1 MLSATINQSSRL
13 ITDELYSNEQ
23 FEVIDTKDREAIDMD
38 TYNDQIYKL
47 QLEQINANREQ
58 MKKQIS
64 DAQFD
69 FKQRKEKLQA
79 RGLKEQEMQD
89 QQAWNGL
96 KDDWYWGSYAK
107 DVSKTSYS
115 TLDNYNDKLK
125 DSAYEPIKISNE
137 YQLIGNF
144 IENNP
149 PSSYE
154 TTTGQFV
161 YKSPFRDYIYDIQ
174 YDRLLPANGKQ
185 ETPNPNINDIENN
198 TEKINKAFNI
208 KYNIK
213 TEPTPISSST
223 PEPTPISSSTPEPDM
238 NENFVSNNS
247 NVDPKLIEIYQ
258 KTLPPSEYVNKNTV
272 SYDVEYSYNYLYVLI
287 IVIILFLLF
296 KS

>member
-13 ITDELYSNEQ
+13 ITDELYANEQ
-23 FEVIDTKDREAIDMD
+23 FEVIDKKDREAIDMD
-38 TYNDQIYKL
+38 TYNDQMYKL

-58 MKKQIS
+58 IKKQIN
-64 DAQFD
+64 DTQFD
-69 FKQRKEKLQA
+69 FKQRTEKLKA
-79 RGLKEQEMQD
+79 RGLKDQEMQD
-89 QQAWNGL
+89 EQAWNGL
-96 KDDWYWGSYAK
+96 KDHWYWGSYAK

-125 DSAYEPIKISNE
+125 DSAYEPIKLSNE

-144 IENNP
+144 IENKN

-154 TTTGQFV
+154 TITRQSV
-161 YKSPFRDYIYDIQ
+161 YESPFRDYIYDVK
-174 YDRLLPANGKQ
+174 YDRLLPANGTPP
-185 ETPNPNINDIENN
+185 ETPNSNINDIEDN

-213 TEPTPISSST
+213 

-238 NENFVSNNS
+238 NEGFVSNNS

-272 SYDVEYSYNYLYVLI
+272 SYDVEYSYSYLYVLI

>member
-13 ITDELYSNEQ
+13 ITDELYSNEH
-23 FEVIDTKDREAIDMD
+23 FEVIDKKDREAIDMD
-38 TYNDQIYKL
+38 TYNAQMYKL

-58 MKKQIS
+58 IKKQIN
-64 DAQFD
+64 DTQFD
-69 FKQRKEKLQA
+69 FKQRNEKLKA

-89 QQAWNGL
+89 EQAWNGL

-125 DSAYEPIKISNE
+125 DSSYEPIKISNE

-144 IENNP
+144 IENKP
-149 PSSYE
+149 PLSYE
-154 TTTGQFV
+154 TTTRQSV
-161 YKSPFRDYIYDIQ
+161 YESPFRDYIYDVK
-174 YDRLLPANGKQ
+174 YDRLLPANGNQ
-185 ETPNPNINDIENN
+185 ETPNPNINDIEDN

-213 TEPTPISSST
+213 

-238 NENFVSNNS
+238 NEGFVSNNS

-272 SYDVEYSYNYLYVLI
+272 SYDVEYSYSYLYVLI

>member
-23 FEVIDTKDREAIDMD
+23 FEVIDKKDREAIDMD
-38 TYNDQIYKL
+38 TYNDQMYKL
-47 QLEQINANREQ
+47 QLEQINTNREQ
-58 MKKQIS
+58 IKKQIN
-64 DAQFD
+64 DTQFD
-69 FKQRKEKLQA
+69 FKQRNEKLKA

-89 QQAWNGL
+89 EQAWNGL
-96 KDDWYWGSYAK
+96 KDDWYWGSYAT
-107 DVSKTSYS
+107 DVAKTSYS
-115 TLDNYNDKLK
+115 TIDNYNDKLK
-125 DSAYEPIKISNE
+125 DSAYEPIKLSNE

-144 IENNP
+144 IENKN

-154 TTTGQFV
+154 TTTRQFV
-161 YKSPFRDYIYDIQ
+161 YESPFRDYIYDVK
-174 YDRLLPANGKQ
+174 YDRLLPANGNK
-185 ETPNPNINDIENN
+185 ETPNFNINDIEDN

-213 TEPTPISSST
+213 

-238 NENFVSNNS
+238 NEGFVSNNS

-258 KTLPPSEYVNKNTV
+258 KTLSPSEYVNKNTV
-272 SYDVEYSYNYLYVLI
+272 SYDVEYSYSYLYVLI